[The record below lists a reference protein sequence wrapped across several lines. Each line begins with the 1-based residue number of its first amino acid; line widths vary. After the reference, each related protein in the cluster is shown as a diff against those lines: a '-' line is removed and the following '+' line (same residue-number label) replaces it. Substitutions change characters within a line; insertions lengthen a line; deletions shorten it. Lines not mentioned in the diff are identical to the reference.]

1 MNIKRLSQ
9 FALAL
14 FLPFLSIASYAD
26 STSEVLLG
34 LNLTPKALD
43 ILVASG
49 GCTQKED
56 FKIDVNKGVTEKPP
70 YSITI
75 YRTKSDD
82 CKVFLPD
89 GVLLSFTKEELGL
102 NGLTEF
108 TVTNRFGNTSQHRT
122 VGAQPYGNNL
132 KKACLDATVQA
143 INMEIL
149 RYQAWLKNAT
159 DPKAKAK
166 NEKELVRL
174 AEEKQKYLYMAS
186 TDYELPQKLSLT
198 GQYADGQILFFY
210 GQSKSGPFY
219 HVAASAVPLIEGKKY
234 SFDFYVVYPRSYQFP
249 NYYVYVAKSEQKD
262 F

>member
-14 FLPFLSIASYAD
+14 FLPFLSIASSYAD
-26 STSEVLLG
+26 SASEVLLG
-34 LNLTPKALD
+34 LNLTPKTLD
-43 ILVASG
+43 IRVASG

-56 FKIDVNKGVTEKPP
+56 FKIDVNKGLTEKPP
-70 YSITI
+70 YTITI
-75 YRTKSDD
+75 YRTKKDD
-82 CKVFLPD
+82 CKAFLPD

-122 VGAQPYGNNL
+122 DGTQPHDNNL

-143 INMEIL
+143 INIDIR
-149 RYQAWLKNAT
+149 RYQAWLKQAT
-159 DPKAKAK
+159 DPKRKAEY
-166 NEKELVRL
+166 EKGLVRL
-174 AEEKQKYLYMAS
+174 AEEKQKYQSMAPA
-186 TDYELPQKLSLT
+186 DYELLRKLSLT
-198 GQYADGQILFFY
+198 GQYKGQILFD

-219 HVAASAVPLIEGKKY
+219 HVVASAVPLTKGKKY
-234 SFDFYVVYPRSYQFP
+234 SFEIYLVYPRTYPFP
-249 NYYVYVAKSEQKD
+249 SYYVYVSKAEKKD